1 MPKLTPRHL
10 ATVLVDQCV
19 DVTRAELVKIIDAF
33 VGELAERGMMH
44 KWRDVERE
52 IHGAWKRK
60 FGAANVTIVSAHPLT
75 VAMRKAIEANA
86 PGADITER
94 IDERL
99 MGGAVIRIDD
109 RRIDA
114 SVAGIL
120 QRLKQSLDNAAS

>member
-33 VGELAERGMMH
+33 VGELAARGMMH

-60 FGAANVTIVSAHPLT
+60 FGAASVTIVSAHPLT

-99 MGGAVIRIDD
+99 MGGAVMRIDD

-114 SVAGIL
+114 SVAGTL
-120 QRLKQSLDNAAS
+120 QRLKVHLEKSL

>member
-33 VGELAERGMMH
+33 VGELAARGMMH

-114 SVAGIL
+114 SVAGTL
-120 QRLKQSLDNAAS
+120 QRLKYHLEKGV

>member
-1 MPKLTPRHL
+1 MAKLTPRHL
-10 ATVLVDQCV
+10 ATVLVDECV
-19 DVTRAELVKIIDAF
+19 DATRAELVKIIDAF
-33 VGELAERGMMH
+33 VGELAARGMMH

-60 FGAANVTIVSAHPLT
+60 FGAANVTVVSAHPLT

-120 QRLKQSLDNAAS
+120 QRLKQSLDSAAS